1 MLSPSKPKK
10 TPFNPGTKIDP
21 KPKAMKENSPS
32 VAPSKPK
39 VAPGTKPT
47 SPSKPKKTP
56 FNPGTK
62 IDPKPKAIK

>member
-1 MLSPSKPKK
+1 MTYDSIK
-10 TPFNPGTKIDP
+10 TS
-21 KPKAMKENSPS
+21 NSPD

-56 FNPGTK
+56 FNPGPR
-62 IDPKPKAIK
+62 IDPKPKAIKENKK